1 MPHSPTQK
9 TPPYAFAWEWNK
21 AVAEV
26 GMIGLPLLTRY
37 TLFLSI
43 TEKVRIMSP
52 VGSANVAFSLPEKK
66 KDLWS
71 YIASYEAIQSFSS
84 QS

>member
-1 MPHSPTQK
+1 VPHSPTQK
-9 TPPYAFAWEWNK
+9 TLYAFAREWNE

-43 TEKVRIMSP
+43 IEKVRIMSP
-52 VGSANVAFSLPEKK
+52 VVLANVAFSLLKK
-66 KDLWS
+66 KTVLWS
-71 YIASYEAIQSFSS
+71 YIASYEAIQLFSS